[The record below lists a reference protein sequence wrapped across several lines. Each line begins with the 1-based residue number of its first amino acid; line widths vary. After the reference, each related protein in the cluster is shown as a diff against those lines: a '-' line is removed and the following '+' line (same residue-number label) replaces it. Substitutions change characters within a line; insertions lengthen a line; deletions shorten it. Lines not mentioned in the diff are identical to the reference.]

1 MLEGNGFELTVPEGI
16 GGSEWM
22 GQFALH
28 TDIAAQA
35 SHEYEFSCQMES
47 TADAVFTAKL
57 TNDPEADSKVFF
69 YDNALQMRNGVVTIK
84 KVGVK
89 PANEDAEAVML
100 IFDFGRV
107 PAGTKIKDTDLV
119 LQEYID

>member
-1 MLEGNGFELTVPEGI
+1 
-16 GGSEWM
+16 
-22 GQFALH
+22 
-28 TDIAAQA
+28 
-35 SHEYEFSCQMES
+35 
-47 TADAVFTAKL
+47 
-57 TNDPEADSKVFF
+57 
-69 YDNALQMRNGVVTIK
+69 MRNGVVTIK

-107 PAGTKIKDTDLV
+107 PAGTKIKVTDLV